1 MNYNSILR
9 GNRVRNYEGALAYQL
24 SPELELYSAVVTA
37 SLSNLFYE
45 KQDDRVDRI
54 STLVGKVAPEFVAQ
68 LAVYARNV
76 MNLRSIPLLLVV
88 ELAKV
93 HSGDN
98 LISRTVPKV
107 VQRADEIMELLMCYQ
122 WRNPNYRPSAKKLGS
137 LSSQIKKGLQIAF
150 NHFDEYQFAKY
161 NRSNLEVKLR
171 DALFLIHPKAKDEKQ
186 QAIFDKIASDTLDVP
201 YTWEVEFSAL
211 GQEKFASEQLKR
223 QAFARKWEELIR
235 SEKVGY
241 MALMRN
247 LRNMLEA
254 QVSHTDIKMVC
265 NRLASP
271 AQVAKSKQLPFRY
284 LSAYREMEGINSLST
299 KAVMQALESAVMVS
313 ASNIKGFDE
322 NTRVLL
328 ASDVSGSMY
337 SSISPRST
345 VHLYDVGLLLSMLFR
360 NTCDQVIAGIFGDRW
375 EVVNL
380 PNNNVL
386 AATQKLY
393 NMEGEVGYSTN
404 GYKVIDWLIKEHK
417 VMDKVMMFTDL
428 QMWDSSGRNKEFE
441 TSWKQYKKIAPEA
454 KLYLFD
460 LAGYGQA
467 PLRVESHDVFLI
479 AGWSDRIFDVLAAL
493 EKGNDALDVIKS
505 VEI

>member
-9 GNRVRNYEGALAYQL
+9 GNRVRNYEGAQAYQL

-68 LAVYARNV
+68 LAVYTRNV
-76 MNLRSIPLLLVV
+76 MNLRSIPLFLVV

-93 HSGDN
+93 HSGDD
-98 LISRTVPKV
+98 LVSRTVAKV

-122 WRNPNYRPSAKKLGS
+122 WRNPSSRGAKKLAG

-186 QAIFDKIASDTLDVP
+186 QAIFDKIANDTLDVP
-201 YTWEVEFSAL
+201 YTWEVELSAL

-223 QAFARKWEELIR
+223 EAFARKWEELIH

-254 QVSHTDIKMVC
+254 QVSHSDIKMVC

-313 ASNIKGFDE
+313 ACNIKGFDE

-380 PNNNVL
+380 PNYNVL

-393 NMEGEVGYSTN
+393 KMEGKVGYSTN
-404 GYKVIDWLIKEHK
+404 GYKVIDWLIKEQK

-479 AGWSDRIFDVLAAL
+479 AGWSDRIFDVLEAL
-493 EKGNDALDVIKS
+493 ENGSDALDVIKS

>member
-9 GNRVRNYEGALAYQL
+9 GNRVRNYEGAQAYKL

-68 LAVYARNV
+68 LAVYTRNV

-93 HSGDN
+93 HSGDD
-98 LISRTVPKV
+98 LVSRTVAKV

-122 WRNPNYRPSAKKLGS
+122 WRNPSSRGAKKLAG

-201 YTWEVEFSAL
+201 YTWEVELSAL

-223 QAFARKWEELIR
+223 EAFARKWEELIH

-247 LRNMLEA
+247 LRNMLET
-254 QVSHTDIKMVC
+254 QVSHSDMKMVC
-265 NRLASP
+265 NRLADP
-271 AQVAKSKQLPFRY
+271 AQVAKSKQLPFRF
-284 LSAYREMEGINSLST
+284 LSAYREMEYVNSLST

-313 ASNIKGFDE
+313 ASNINGFDE

-337 SSISPRST
+337 TSISPRST

-380 PNNNVL
+380 PTNNVL
-386 AATQKLY
+386 AATRRLNK
-393 NMEGEVGYSTN
+393 MEGEVGYSTN
-404 GYKVIDWLIKEHK
+404 GYKVIDWLIKEQK

>member
-9 GNRVRNYEGALAYQL
+9 GNRVRNYEGAQAYQL

-68 LAVYARNV
+68 LAVYTRNV

-93 HSGDN
+93 HSGDD
-98 LISRTVPKV
+98 LVSRTVAKV

-122 WRNPNYRPSAKKLGS
+122 WRNPSSRGAKKLAG

-201 YTWEVEFSAL
+201 YTWEVELSAL

-223 QAFARKWEELIR
+223 EAFARKWEELIH

-254 QVSHTDIKMVC
+254 QVSHSDMQMVC

-271 AQVAKSKQLPFRY
+271 VQVAKSKQLPFRY
-284 LSAYREMEGINSLST
+284 LSAYREMEGVNSLST
-299 KAVMQALESAVMVS
+299 KAAMQALESAVMVS

-322 NTRVLL
+322 NTSVLI

-360 NTCDQVIAGIFGDRW
+360 NTCDQVITGIFGDRW

-393 NMEGEVGYSTN
+393 KMEGKVGYSTN
-404 GYKVIDWLIKEHK
+404 GYKVIDWLIKQNK

-479 AGWSDRIFDVLAAL
+479 AGWSDRIFDVLEAL
-493 EKGNDALDVIKS
+493 ENGNDALDVIKS
-505 VEI
+505 VGI

>member
-9 GNRVRNYEGALAYQL
+9 GNRVRNYEGAQAYQL

-68 LAVYARNV
+68 LAVYTRNV

-93 HSGDN
+93 HSGDD
-98 LISRTVPKV
+98 LVSRTVAKV

-122 WRNPNYRPSAKKLGS
+122 WRNPSSRGAKKLAG

-201 YTWEVEFSAL
+201 YTWEVELSAL

-223 QAFARKWEELIR
+223 EAFARKWEELIH

-247 LRNMLEA
+247 LRNMLET
-254 QVSHTDIKMVC
+254 QVSHSDMKMVC
-265 NRLASP
+265 NRLADP
-271 AQVAKSKQLPFRY
+271 AQVAKSKQLPFRF
-284 LSAYREMEGINSLST
+284 LSAYREMEYVNSLST

-337 SSISPRST
+337 TSISPRST

-380 PNNNVL
+380 PTNNVL
-386 AATQKLY
+386 AATRRLNK
-393 NMEGEVGYSTN
+393 MEGEVGYSTN
-404 GYKVIDWLIKEHK
+404 GYKVIDWLIKEQK
-417 VMDKVMMFTDL
+417 VMDKVMMFTDM

-479 AGWSDRIFDVLAAL
+479 AGWSDRIFDVLEAL
-493 EKGNDALDVIKS
+493 ENGNDALDVIKS